1 MRFQQVKLAMLLL
14 TVSIC
19 LAVAPRVN
27 ATPQADL
34 APSPPMGWNS
44 FDSYGV
50 YLHERAALANVEAM
64 AEKLKPFGYEYYVV
78 DNGWFGE
85 YKLVPGT
92 IFPAEKH
99 AHDVNLNAFG
109 HFMPSKVYFPNGLR
123 PIVDRC
129 HELGLKFGVHL
140 MRGIPRKAYDLNL
153 PIEGTAYTA
162 RDVAITD
169 PQLNCGWCTYCYGVD
184 MTHPGAQ
191 AWYDGLIQ
199 HIADMGVDFIKYDDI
214 VPYPAEVE
222 AVAQAIRKCGRPMVL
237 SLSPGGTVD
246 PNAIDS
252 FRMANMLRVTRDIWD
267 EQHDIDECF
276 KAWRKWQGK
285 EGHGFWIDM
294 DMIPFGQLQLM
305 SPPSEDES
313 KTLMDK
319 GDIALAGKGVN
330 RWCQL
335 SEAQKRTFITLRAMA
350 ASPLMMGGDL
360 PSLDAHSLALITNK
374 DMLACNQNGVM
385 GELLYERD
393 GVEVW
398 RVLKKGQT
406 DTGWVGVFNRSEE
419 TQGLTVTPEMLGLNP
434 GPSVQVRDVWN
445 ERSFLLSEAQSQL
458 IQLEAHDVLFLSFHP
473 APVAKRPN
481 IVYILADDLG
491 YGDLGCYGQQQIQ
504 TPHLDRMA
512 AQGIRFTQHYA
523 GSTVCAPSRCVLM
536 TGRHVGHAQ
545 VRGNREVILM
555 GQWPMSADTKT
566 VAHLM
571 KAAGYR
577 TALIGKWG
585 LGGPGTVSH
594 PNQMGFDHFF
604 GYLCQRHAHN
614 HFPEFLYRNHER
626 IPLDNELQ
634 QAFAMRGD
642 GAGVAAKKKEYA
654 HDQLIKEALT
664 WIRKNKTSPFFLC
677 LTVTVPHANNE
688 AGDQGMETPSLGI
701 YKNKAWPAPQKGTAA
716 MISRLDGDIKRLTR
730 TLKQLGL
737 EQNTL
742 VLFSS
747 DNGPHREGG
756 NDPEFFRSSGPLR
769 GYKRD
774 LYEGGIRVPLI
785 AYWPGTIQPG
795 QVSDHISGFQDML
808 PTFAD
813 LAGVPTPEGLD
824 GISMAPTFL
833 GAGEQRRHA
842 YLYWEFYAQGG
853 KQALRLGDWKG
864 VRLGVNQDRQ
874 APLELYNLSTDLGEQ
889 LNVSDRYPDV
899 VNRIEQLMQEAHSP
913 STDFKFE

>member
-1 MRFQQVKLAMLLL
+1 MKIQQSEMVNL
-14 TVSIC
+14 T
-19 LAVAPRVN
+19 LAVSFFLTGALRLN
-27 ATPQADL
+27 AHPQVDLTPA
-34 APSPPMGWNS
+34 PPMGWNS

-64 AEKLKPFGYEYYVV
+64 AEKLRPFGYAYFVV

-92 IFPAEKH
+92 IYPAEKH
-99 AHDVNLNAFG
+99 AHDVNLNAYG
-109 HFMPSKVYFPNGLR
+109 HFLPSQVYFPNGLQ

-129 HELGLKFGVHL
+129 HDLGLKFGVHL
-140 MRGIPRKAYDLNL
+140 MRGIPRKAYELNL

-169 PQLNCGWCTYCYGVD
+169 PALNCRWCTYCYGVD
-184 MTHPGAQ
+184 MAHPGGQ
-191 AWYDGLIQ
+191 AWYNGLIQ
-199 HIADMGVDFIKYDDI
+199 HIAELGVDFIKYDDI

-222 AVAQAIRKCGRPMVL
+222 AVAKAISECGRPIAL
-237 SLSPGGTVD
+237 SLSPGGSVD

-252 FRMANMLRVTRDIWD
+252 FRMANMLRVTKDIWD
-267 EQHDIDECF
+267 EQDDIDACF
-276 KAWRKWQGK
+276 SAWRRWQGK
-285 EGHGFWIDM
+285 ERPGFWIDM

-305 SPPSEDES
+305 SPRGEDQDPMS
-313 KTLMDK
+313 K

-360 PSLDAHSLALITNK
+360 PTLDAYSLSLITNEH
-374 DMLACNQNGVM
+374 MLACNQNGVM

-398 RVLKKGQT
+398 RAMHKDQAEA
-406 DTGWVGVFNRSEE
+406 GWVGVFNRSEE
-419 TQGLTVTPEMLGLNP
+419 VQGLTVTPEMLGLNP
-434 GPSVQVRDVWN
+434 GPSVHVEDVWN
-445 ERSFLLSEAQSQL
+445 DRSFLLNEAQSQL
-458 IQLEAHDVLFLSFHP
+458 VQLEAHDVLFLSFQP
-473 APVAKRPN
+473 APLAKRPN

-491 YGDLGCYGQQQIQ
+491 YGDLGCYGQQEIQ
-504 TPHLDRMA
+504 TPHLDQLARE
-512 AQGIRFTQHYA
+512 GIRFTQHYA

-545 VRGNREVILM
+545 VRGNREVKLM
-555 GQWPMSADTKT
+555 GQWPMAPNTRT

-571 KAAGYR
+571 KSAGYQ

-585 LGGPGTVSH
+585 LGGPGTASH
-594 PNQMGFDHFF
+594 PNRMGFDHFF

-614 HFPEFLYRNHER
+614 YFPEFLYCNHER

-634 QAFAMRGD
+634 TAFARRGD
-642 GAGVAAKKKEYA
+642 GAGVAAKKNEYA
-654 HDQLIKEALT
+654 HDRLIKEALT
-664 WIRKNKTSPFFLC
+664 WIRQNKTSPFFLC
-677 LTVTVPHANNE
+677 LTVTIPHANNE
-688 AGDQGMETPSLGI
+688 AGNQGMETPSLGI
-701 YKNKAWPAPQKGTAA
+701 YKDKEWPAPQKGTAA
-716 MISRLDGDIKRLTR
+716 MVSRLDGDVKRLTN
-730 TLKQLGL
+730 TLKTLGL

-774 LYEGGIRVPLI
+774 LYDGGIRVPLI

-813 LAGVPTPEGLD
+813 LVGMPTPEGLD
-824 GISMAPTFL
+824 GMSMAPTLL
-833 GAGEQRRHA
+833 GVGEQAQHD
-842 YLYWEFYAQGG
+842 YLYWEFHSQGG
-853 KQALRLGDWKG
+853 KQAVRHQHWKG
-864 VRLGVNQDRQ
+864 IRLGVSQDRQ
-874 APLELYNLSTDLGEQ
+874 APLALYDLRTDVGERR
-889 LNVSDRYPDV
+889 NVADQYPEIV
-899 VNRIEQLMQEAHSP
+899 THIERIMQDAHEP
-913 STDFKFE
+913 SRHFEF